1 MQSALIAKEQ
11 LNSDTPMLLF
21 DCTLA
26 DGSVR
31 HWSSS
36 TFTSDGVR
44 YEGRVLRHNLFEAQL
59 ASDTQVGGAPRLTFE
74 LANADSNL
82 SEIEQ
87 QTGFKGA
94 RLMVRAVFADLASG
108 GPTTDVLVVFSGLIN
123 PPDLI

>member
-1 MQSALIAKEQ
+1 MQSALIAKEI
-11 LNSDTPMLLF
+11 LNADTPLLLF

-26 DGSVR
+26 DGSAR

-36 TFTSDGVR
+36 SIVSGGVS

-59 ASDTQVGGAPRLTFE
+59 ATDTQIGGAPRLTFE

-87 QTGFKGA
+87 QSGFKGA
-94 RLMVRAVFADLASG
+94 RLVVRAVFADLAA
-108 GPTTDVLVVFSGLIN
+108 
-123 PPDLI
+123 

>member
-1 MQSALIAKEQ
+1 MQSVFTAKEN
-11 LNSDTPMLLF
+11 LNADTPLLLF

-26 DGSVR
+26 DASVR
-31 HWSSS
+31 HWSSGRIVVG
-36 TFTSDGVR
+36 GVQ

-59 ASDTQVGGAPRLTFE
+59 ASETQVGGAPRLTFE

-94 RLMVRAVFADLASG
+94 RLVVRAVFADLAAG
-108 GPTTDVLVVFSGLIN
+108 GATTDPLVVFSGLMN
-123 PPDLI
+123 PPD